1 MKMRRILLTLAP
13 LAILAGCGGAGEN
26 ADVPEAEP
34 AEATS
39 AEIGD
44 FTVHFS
50 AQATAD
56 VPQDIAVAYGL
67 TRTKNDAML
76 TVSIIRKSDSLPV
89 AGDVLVKAVNL
100 TGQLKTVRM
109 RRIDEQDAIYYIGV
123 TNVDNRETLIFDI
136 EVTPEGSSDTASL
149 RFKRQFFTD

>member
-149 RFKRQFFTD
+149 RFKRQFFTA